1 MIDTIFV
8 IITST
13 IYSLIEIEIEGNA
26 GWCQNLPTPV
36 VTRLGSKNMTLYHIY
51 MLLFIVTIVSFQTSL
66 RYNLYSIIHTMSHIF
81 IFIVL
86 EDTMWFIFNPFYTID
101 KYSKDKIWW
110 HSNQPWLFGIP
121 SDIYKVVLS
130 ILLGS
135 YLTNN
140 KELIYSLI
148 LSVLYIPVT
157 IYLAPYYHKYY
168 INIHKQKSLKLQ

>member
-81 IFIVL
+81 IFNVF
-86 EDTMWFIFNPFYTID
+86 EDTMWFILNPFYTI
-101 KYSKDKIWW
+101 K
-110 HSNQPWLFGIP
+110 QLLLCLF
-121 SDIYKVVLS
+121 
-130 ILLGS
+130 
-135 YLTNN
+135 
-140 KELIYSLI
+140 
-148 LSVLYIPVT
+148 
-157 IYLAPYYHKYY
+157 
-168 INIHKQKSLKLQ
+168 

>member
-1 MIDTIFV
+1 
-8 IITST
+8 
-13 IYSLIEIEIEGNA
+13 
-26 GWCQNLPTPV
+26 
-36 VTRLGSKNMTLYHIY
+36 
-51 MLLFIVTIVSFQTSL
+51 
-66 RYNLYSIIHTMSHIF
+66 
-81 IFIVL
+81 
-86 EDTMWFIFNPFYTID
+86 MWFIFNPFYTID

-130 ILLGS
+130 IMLGS

-140 KELIYSLI
+140 KELIYSLM